1 MSKPRL
7 EISFRVAGGSVK
19 VATGREAETIHAL
32 VNAGD
37 RGITSLET
45 FKAGWAVRLSAYVF
59 DLKAM
64 GVPITVSREPH
75 DGGNHA
81 RYKLSGVVE
90 IIARNDREEFAR
102 LAA

>member
-1 MSKPRL
+1 MAAKL
-7 EISFRVAGGSVK
+7 KISFRVAGGAIK
-19 VATGREAETIHAL
+19 VATGREAETIQAL

-37 RGITSLET
+37 RGITSLDT

-64 GVPITVSREPH
+64 GVPVTVSREPH

-81 RYKLSGVVE
+81 RYKLAGSVT
-90 IIARNDREEFAR
+90 IIPDATQITQ
-102 LAA
+102 AAA